1 MKTLS
6 SRGDRAVERE
16 AHRRDLPTPVPYGP
30 SGEQLLSVGRSTWHP
45 CLLGENIRAPA
56 VLDFRARDTPR
67 QAKAQEP
74 EMNHSCSVRDKGQ
87 TLHPSAAPR
96 RQVLIAQS
104 LARLQPSAT
113 YTILFL
119 DQPTK
124 GGWCSDSRP
133 TSPAAFATLKRLIS
147 SPVSLGM
154 TKKFSR
160 TPNMLKV

>member
-1 MKTLS
+1 
-6 SRGDRAVERE
+6 
-16 AHRRDLPTPVPYGP
+16 
-30 SGEQLLSVGRSTWHP
+30 
-45 CLLGENIRAPA
+45 
-56 VLDFRARDTPR
+56 
-67 QAKAQEP
+67 
-74 EMNHSCSVRDKGQ
+74 
-87 TLHPSAAPR
+87 
-96 RQVLIAQS
+96 LIAQS
-104 LARLQPSAT
+104 LAGLQPSAT